1 MGPAELRVAESP
13 PHHSNMELTFVPTSL
28 PAWHRPFVERVCEL
42 FARDTRV
49 VGIAAGGSWLTDSM
63 DAFSDLDFVVVTE
76 NDAHASALADALM
89 FAESMGS
96 LVGAFTGD
104 HVGEPRLLI
113 CLYDGTPPLHVDF
126 KFVAER
132 DLDVRVEDPAVLWE
146 RDGRVTAAL
155 TRGDASYPAPSVQ
168 WIEDRFWVWVHYIT
182 TKIGRGEMYEV
193 LDALAFLRARV
204 LGPLALVRAGAR
216 PAGVRRIEVLAP
228 AAAESLAATVAT
240 RDAADGIRALRA
252 AIELYVSLR
261 GDDVAVVRR
270 TDAERVAR
278 RYLDDISAGLPRAQ
292 GSA

>member
-1 MGPAELRVAESP
+1 MAPTL
-13 PHHSNMELTFVPTSL
+13 VPTSL

-49 VGIAAGGSWLTDSM
+49 LGIAAGGSWLTDTM
-63 DAFSDLDFVVVTE
+63 DEYSDLDFVVVTE
-76 NDAHASALADALM
+76 NDGHASALADAM
-89 FAESMGS
+89 VFAESMGP

-132 DLDVRVEDPAVLWE
+132 DLGVRVEDPAVLWE

-155 TRGDASYPAPSVQ
+155 RRGIAAYPMPSLQ
-168 WIEDRFWVWVHYIT
+168 WTEDRFWIWVHYIT
-182 TKIGRGEMYEV
+182 TKIGRGELFEV
-193 LDALAFLRARV
+193 LDALAFFRARV
-204 LGPLALVRAGAR
+204 LGPLALMRAGER

-240 RDAADGIRALRA
+240 RDAADGMRALRA
-252 AIELYVSLR
+252 AIDFYVSLR
-261 GDDVAVVRR
+261 GDDLAVVRR

-278 RYLDDISAGLPRAQ
+278 RYLDEVSAGLPRAQ